1 MKSHNNKNTR
11 KKCEVYSKLTIETP
25 KRRHWPCFGV
35 FTLNHEQANVC
46 WGRLFFVSK
55 HSKMLFLSKYKD
67 SRMFQLLILLPW
79 TGFYTMR
86 YVGIHNNRIL
96 VNNKVQKQY
105 NSSTK
110 KSKDVS
116 LWLNYLIDNRTSITA
131 FLEVQISWRKRGERT
146 SCTTHHY
153 FHSLNNTDSV
163 TVWLPLRDK
172 LNTQSPVKVELS
184 INSAN
189 KCLAPF
195 QVNVPFL
202 CYTFYTWKHEETFS
216 FLVFSRVTE
225 RDLWLTT

>member
-1 MKSHNNKNTR
+1 MFAGGDCFSSANIA
-11 KKCEVYSKLTIETP
+11 KCYFCQNIKI
-25 KRRHWPCFGV
+25 RGCFSFWFYYREQV
-35 FTLNHEQANVC
+35 FTRWDMLAFTIIEYLSTIKYKN
-46 WGRLFFVSK
+46 K
-55 HSKMLFLSKYKD
+55 HSTK
-67 SRMFQLLILLPW
+67 
-79 TGFYTMR
+79 T
-86 YVGIHNNRIL
+86 
-96 VNNKVQKQY
+96 VQQQY
-105 NSSTK
+105 K